1 MRTTSTILLALLA
14 TACEVSMPPPPVL
27 TVTSPN
33 RGLVQS
39 DTGRVIVTGTA
50 LPTVNG
56 DLVTKVEVN
65 GVRANLAADGT
76 FTAEVDVSAGAT
88 LLRTVATAETGAEA
102 TDARAVHAG
111 QLRAVGTPIERA
123 MTATL
128 SADAFAKL
136 SETASTEIKKLDFNK
151 LLTPMNPIANLGD
164 SYANVKF
171 SVKQLGIGDLEIS
184 LMPTDGGLQFS
195 AEFSGLNVDASA
207 QYYVLLGG
215 DTTNVKVTA
224 DKFALKGTLVVTPD
238 GMNGFKT
245 TVTSPSVQMQN
256 LRLQANGVVGSILEL
271 LTNNLGSITQKLITG
286 AAEKGLAPMIT
297 AAFGALAGPK
307 QIDVLG
313 KTVTFEATPA
323 AVAFSSAGAHVT
335 LNLMAKIAGSEGSKG
350 YVYTPNGMPEL
361 DMERD
366 VQLGISDDLLNQM
379 IAQVHALGILN
390 YHLNQDFGVFDAA
403 DFKMVLPPMI
413 SANTKDGSMR
423 LVLGDMTANFT
434 DNGQTFIS
442 AAVNAQVELKV
453 ERGRTAQEVA
463 IKFGEVDLWV
473 NVFNDHGE
481 TEALTGEL
489 ATAASQG
496 IGVQLD
502 SLTEFMVTV
511 PVPTIAG
518 RSMENLALR
527 TNSGYVLVSGDIR

>member
-14 TACEVSMPPPPVL
+14 TACEVSMPPSPVL

-171 SVKQLGIGDLEIS
+171 SVKQLGIGDLKIS

>member
-14 TACEVSMPPPPVL
+14 TACEVSMPPSPVL

-527 TNSGYVLVSGDIR
+527 TNSGYVLMSGDIR